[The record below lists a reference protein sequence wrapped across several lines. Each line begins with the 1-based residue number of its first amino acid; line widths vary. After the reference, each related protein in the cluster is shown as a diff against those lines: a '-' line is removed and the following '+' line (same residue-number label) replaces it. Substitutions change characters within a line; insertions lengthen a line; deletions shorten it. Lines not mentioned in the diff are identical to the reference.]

1 MLPKS
6 QRPSCPRRRRW
17 VVALALAFVLGAAF
31 GPPAPAQQAQND
43 KPPEDAIII
52 SGASGALAGETIQ
65 ALVQRGIKL
74 NQLILVTR
82 TPGNLASLAENG
94 AQVRSGDFTKPETLE
109 AAFAGGR
116 EMLLISTNSEGD
128 RVAQHSAA
136 ISAARRAG
144 VRRIVYTS
152 FTNPTDENP
161 ASIVRDH
168 RLTEEAL
175 TRSGVAYTILR
186 NQLYMEGMVDE
197 LARAVARGEMLTNA
211 GRGKWAPVSRRDCG
225 AVAAVVLTT
234 TGHERKIYDITGP
247 DLVNWVD
254 LAKLVSEVAGRSFR
268 VIQVDDRVAI
278 ERGVQEGLPEAVA
291 KRNASF
297 GLAMRANALNIRSD
311 VLQIL
316 LRRPPLSVREM
327 LAQNKARLAPAN
339 RPANGPANRR

>member
-1 MLPKS
+1 
-6 QRPSCPRRRRW
+6 
-17 VVALALAFVLGAAF
+17 VAALACLLGAVLAS
-31 GPPAPAQQAQND
+31 PAPAQED
-43 KPPEDAIII
+43 KPEDAIIV

-65 ALVQRGIKL
+65 ALVARGVKL
-74 NQLILVTR
+74 TRLILVTR
-82 TPGNLASLAENG
+82 TPENLASLAANG

-116 EMLLISTNSEGD
+116 EMLLISTNSDGD

-186 NQLYMEGMVDE
+186 NQLYMEGMIDE

-225 AVAAVVLTT
+225 AVAAMVLTT
-234 TGHERKIYDITGP
+234 SGHERKIYDITGP
-247 DLVNWVD
+247 DLVNWVE
-254 LAKLVSEVAGRSFR
+254 LAKLVSEVAGRTFR

-316 LRRPPLSVREM
+316 LGRPPVSVREM

-339 RPANGPANRR
+339 RPATRP